1 LATLAAA
8 IAAATLVFSAVEG
21 QEPRSPS
28 ASDQARELA
37 QQAQTSFR
45 QGDTELAV
53 ELYQGA
59 LENSPSFHVA
69 RFELARILAWVGRFE
84 DSSDQFA
91 IIVAALPTNGAARRG
106 LVTAQ
111 LFLARYEDARHE
123 LEEGLQA
130 SPRDGQLAH
139 TLARLLATAPVE
151 QVRDG
156 ALALQLALTVYEV
169 KQTYDT
175 GETVAMAHAEVG
187 DFESAIEK
195 QRSLIARA
203 QNENDEA
210 KVEALREKLLS
221 YLRSE
226 PWRAASPGEIA
237 MATEPPAAPR

>member
-1 LATLAAA
+1 
-8 IAAATLVFSAVEG
+8 
-21 QEPRSPS
+21 
-28 ASDQARELA
+28 
-37 QQAQTSFR
+37 
-45 QGDTELAV
+45 
-53 ELYQGA
+53 
-59 LENSPSFHVA
+59 
-69 RFELARILAWVGRFE
+69 
-84 DSSDQFA
+84 
-91 IIVAALPTNGAARRG
+91 
-106 LVTAQ
+106 
-111 LFLARYEDARHE
+111 
-123 LEEGLQA
+123 
-130 SPRDGQLAH
+130 
-139 TLARLLATAPVE
+139 
-151 QVRDG
+151 VRDG

-203 QNENDEA
+203 QNEDDEA